1 MSQQQTGFAPTNT
14 IWTQNQT
21 QMAAAAVAS
30 KNNPQIE
37 ALNMQQQTLRDQ
49 IRQSEQNLS
58 AQHGV
63 IVLFSFFLIA
73 SKRHLLLHF

>member
-1 MSQQQTGFAPTNT
+1 MSQQQAGFAPTNT
-14 IWTQNQT
+14 IWTQNQS
-21 QMAAAAVAS
+21 QMAAAAAVAS

-63 IVLFSFFLIA
+63 IVLFSFF
-73 SKRHLLLHF
+73 